1 MKTKKGIAI
10 RPLGNDY
17 ILIAE
22 GLEAENFRNMVT
34 MNESAA
40 LLWKEVEGKTFDA
53 DTLSQILVDNYGI
66 SAEVASRDA
75 AALLQKWLESGA
87 IEE

>member
-1 MKTKKGIAI
+1 MNTKKGIAL

-22 GLEAENFRNMVT
+22 GIEAEDFRNMVT

-40 LLWKEVEGKTFDA
+40 LLWKEVEGKEFDA
-53 DTLSQILVDNYGI
+53 NTLAQILLDNYDI
-66 SAEVASRDA
+66 SQEVAEHDA
-75 AALLQKWLESGA
+75 AALLNKWKEAGA
-87 IEE
+87 IE

>member
-1 MKTKKGIAI
+1 MNTKKGIAL

-22 GLEAENFRNMVT
+22 GIEAEDFRNMVT

-40 LLWKEVEGKTFDA
+40 LLWKEVEGKEFDA
-53 DTLSQILVDNYGI
+53 NTLVQILLDNYDI
-66 SAEVASRDA
+66 SQEVAEHDA
-75 AALLQKWLESGA
+75 AVLLKKWKEAGV
-87 IEE
+87 IE